1 MISVATDYGICR
13 DNHRVTCVIDGD
25 TFWLR
30 GEKIRINNIDA
41 PELLTP
47 KCPAE
52 LALAQ
57 QATVRLAELLG
68 SGRLRV
74 LRDGIDKYGRTLAV
88 VQAGG
93 ADVGDGLVAEGLA
106 RTWSGRREPW
116 C

>member
-1 MISVATDYGICR
+1 MRRQPAG
-13 DNHRVTCVIDGD
+13 N
-25 TFWLR
+25 LR
-30 GEKIRINNIDA
+30 SGRRHVLAGWREIRIANIDA
-41 PELLTP
+41 PELGTP
-47 KCPAE
+47 GCATE

-57 QATVRLAELLG
+57 RATVRLAELLG
-68 SGRLRV
+68 SGRLNV

-93 ADVGDGLVAEGLA
+93 ADVGDGLVAGGLA